1 MRQLYYTFRTLI
13 RGRGS
18 NIIKTISLT
27 LGLFV
32 GILLFAK
39 IAFELNYNTDYK
51 ESENLYI
58 IMANYTINGM
68 KNEPMGVVMGPVPQT
83 IKDSFSDEIEYATIY
98 DRGGVNDYY
107 IGENRYD
114 YESLYGDTLFFQTMG
129 ITVLQGNVKDLAN
142 PNMVFISDEFARK
155 AFGSENPVG
164 KTIIQNKTRELIV
177 RGVFKQISENN
188 SVRPDAVIS
197 FQNALEGNRYFGWFG
212 GDGFVGYVRVY
223 PGADLEKINARM
235 DAAIEPYME
244 FNPEKNGWGVQ
255 YSLWNSKDAYLQ
267 NPQLKMKL
275 VMMGVLAIALLLI
288 AALNYVLISIS
299 SLTIRAKGIGVHK
312 CNGATTGNVFAM
324 FLWETFIII
333 GISLLLVCA
342 LVFSFKELI
351 EELLEASVA
360 GMFTWKALWVPLFVV
375 VFLFIVSGVLPGRM
389 FSRIPVTQVF
399 RHYTEGKQGWKRPLL
414 FVQFSGVSFIFGLLC
429 VIVIQYR
436 QITTYDLGYQTE
448 GLATGRQY
456 FQNKDVA
463 EATIANF
470 PMVEGV
476 AFSWQDIGTGL
487 SGDFV
492 GSQDKMLFS
501 TRFNF
506 CSYDYASLLGIKIK
520 EGKNIDGPDQV
531 LVNEEYVRLM
541 RWTDSPIGKRPE
553 AACARES
560 VVVGVMEDFVNNSL
574 FIDTEPVLF
583 VGDNT
588 AQGCIT
594 VRLKA
599 PYKESLKALNEAVKE
614 AFPTS
619 NLDFVYMPDRMKLK
633 YDSTRR
639 FRDMVIIAFVS
650 ILLITLMGLFGYV
663 NDEVRRRSKEIAI
676 RKVNGAEA
684 TDILGMLSKGM
695 AWIALPAVTLG
706 TICSYFVGKEWLMQF
721 ARSKMSLDIFLFIF
735 IALFVL
741 ILIFGTVILKSW
753 YIANDDPVN
762 SIKNE

>member
-18 NIIKTISLT
+18 NVIKTISLT

-58 IMANYTINGM
+58 IMADYTVNGM
-68 KNEPMGVVMGPVPQT
+68 RREPMGIVMGPVPQT
-83 IKDSFSDEIEYATIY
+83 IKESFADEIEFATIY
-98 DRGGVNDYY
+98 DRGGTQDFYL
-107 IGENRYD
+107 GENRYD
-114 YESLYGDTLFFQTMG
+114 YGTLYGDTLFFQTLG

-155 AFGSENPVG
+155 AFGDEEPIG
-164 KTIIQNKTRELIV
+164 KTIVQNKTRELTI
-177 RGVFKQISENN
+177 RGVFKQVSENN

-197 FQNALEGNRYFGWFG
+197 FQNALEGDRYFGWFG
-212 GDGFVGYVRVY
+212 GDGFIGYVRVY
-223 PGADLEKINARM
+223 PGVDLEKINARM

-255 YSLWNSKDAYLQ
+255 YSLWNGKDAYLQ
-267 NPQLKMKL
+267 NPQLKMRL

-312 CNGATTGNVFAM
+312 CNGATTGNVFGM
-324 FLWETFIII
+324 FLWETGIII

-360 GMFTWKALWVPLFVV
+360 GMFTWNALWVPLLVV
-375 VFLFIVSGVLPGRM
+375 MFLFIVSGVLPGRM

-414 FVQFSGVSFIFGLLC
+414 FVQFLGVSFIFGLLC

-436 QITTYDLGYQTE
+436 QITTYDLGYKTE
-448 GLATGRQY
+448 GVATAWQH
-456 FQNKDVA
+456 FQNLDVA
-463 EATIANF
+463 RSTIVNF
-470 PMVEGV
+470 PMVEDV
-476 AFSWQDIGTGL
+476 AFSWLDIGIGL

-492 GSQDKMLFS
+492 GEGDKMLFS
-501 TRFNF
+501 TRYNF
-506 CSYDYASLLGIKIK
+506 CSYNYVPLLDIKIK
-520 EGKNIDGPDQV
+520 EGKNIDGPGQV

-553 AACARES
+553 AASARQA

-574 FIDTEPVLF
+574 FSDKEPVMF
-583 VGDNT
+583 VGENA

-599 PYKESLKALNEAVKE
+599 PYKESLKALNEAVTE
-614 AFPTS
+614 AFPT
-619 NLDFVYMPDRMKLK
+619 NNIHFTYMPDRMKSR

-639 FRDMVIIAFVS
+639 FRDMVMIAFVA

-684 TDILGMLSKGM
+684 TDILSMLSKGM
-695 AWIALPAVTLG
+695 AWVALPAVIIG
-706 TICSYFVGKEWLMQF
+706 TVCSYFVGKEWLMQF
-721 ARSKMSLDIFLFIF
+721 ARSKMSLDVLLFIF

-753 YIANDDPVN
+753 HIANDDPVN